1 MWPQNP
7 LPLCFFSL
15 QSCGKSIDSSSSL
28 DTWLKS
34 WDHEIRSRTAQ
45 RGHWLRIPIPKQL
58 LKCFLNLWILLAA
71 QWSSF
76 TEQHIKV
83 HEEWMKVL
91 LLPDEGHSGASIHR
105 RWFEYI
111 LLNYLCN
118 SGFFNC
124 FASIVLWELLSQKKK
139 KKWLQTKEH
148 LRKTHLRQ
156 ETETV
161 TLSLFFFS
169 LRIKPNWGEK
179 RNVIMEDNINLVM
192 GSCVKNCLAFSS
204 SAKETVD
211 VYARPRPFLQPFNSP
226 RRLWS
231 GSVVCI
237 SLFNNIG
244 NNIFLCSVCCN
255 LGDIFNVVRCFLIC
269 MLACSDGLQH
279 CSSMPR
285 WHQKMS
291 FLYSGIQCL
300 SSHLKCNRTVTN
312 PPMLYIASGFIVQGY
327 SPHKCIKCAYCIH
340 SKGTKQSPAFTW
352 S

>member
-139 KKWLQTKEH
+139 KNGSKLKSTFEKHIYAKKLKQWPS
-148 LRKTHLRQ
+148 
-156 ETETV
+156 
-161 TLSLFFFS
+161 LSFFFHSVLNLIGVKRGMS
-169 LRIKPNWGEK
+169 LW
-179 RNVIMEDNINLVM
+179 
-192 GSCVKNCLAFSS
+192 
-204 SAKETVD
+204 
-211 VYARPRPFLQPFNSP
+211 
-226 RRLWS
+226 
-231 GSVVCI
+231 
-237 SLFNNIG
+237 
-244 NNIFLCSVCCN
+244 
-255 LGDIFNVVRCFLIC
+255 
-269 MLACSDGLQH
+269 
-279 CSSMPR
+279 
-285 WHQKMS
+285 
-291 FLYSGIQCL
+291 
-300 SSHLKCNRTVTN
+300 RTTS
-312 PPMLYIASGFIVQGY
+312 I
-327 SPHKCIKCAYCIH
+327 
-340 SKGTKQSPAFTW
+340 W
-352 S
+352 